1 MPPPAPVQV
10 SGRES
15 TTPSVSSVDSKPV
28 GEKKKRER
36 KSKVGRATAHYSG
49 GEGLPV
55 GDQWVCLSLITM
67 DNCSREDLDHIKYL

>member
-36 KSKVGRATAHYSG
+36 KSKVGRATTHHFR
-49 GEGLPV
+49 GEGCRV
-55 GDQWVCLSLITM
+55 RDQWPVVCVPWITI
-67 DNCSREDLDHIKYL
+67 DNRSRG